1 MMKTWLFGAMCSM
14 AIGSGATLV
23 APNAEANF
31 AGNAA
36 TNFPTTPASIEIQEI
51 VGAAQLPLN
60 PIQITGISF
69 RAAPGAGATKINIGS
84 LSVYVSTSPNYPNTI
99 NVGSTLM
106 SSTFANNVGPDKTL
120 VFSGSNVSWS
130 DAGCAKPGPC
140 PFDINIAF
148 STPFQFNATGPLLID
163 MQATNFSAVSGAF
176 DDESFT
182 GPPGGAVAQVIGALG
197 SASGN
202 FAYQGSIVQI
212 AYTALTTNNP
222 SFTGIVN
229 VASNIPP
236 GMPNYGIAQG
246 SLFAIYGSN
255 LGPPTLSVASLPL
268 PTTAGLS
275 GTSVTIG
282 VNGTT
287 VTAPIYF
294 TRTDVVV
301 AVMPSNAPPGNG
313 TLILSY
319 NGVRGSNPITV
330 VQSNFGIS
338 NLLLTNANNGPGV
351 EELGAVTFTNFQTV
365 TNTNTAKPGDTL
377 VIWGTGLGPTPN
389 NGGDTGGPP
398 AGNIGSAPL
407 VFVGGVQS
415 PNVSYWGRAPGTIP
429 GLDQINFVVPP
440 NAQLGCNVSIVV
452 QTTNG
457 TTPIV
462 SNAPTIALA
471 ATDGAP
477 CSDPTQLVTPSALS
491 ESSVKVMAVGLTQN
505 VFICPPG
512 DNCTSSTSSSAQA
525 FFFQATQAQL
535 APSAQGINAEPSF
548 GSCYTAITT
557 SNSGGG
563 GGPPGTLLNAG
574 TSITLTPPSG
584 KALTLPAQVQGSLQ
598 FYQSASS
605 STALPSGT
613 WTFSNGSG
621 GSDVG
626 PLSFTF
632 PVPQQVT
639 WSNQTA
645 LYSKPIVRA
654 NPLTITWSGGDS
666 NGYVDIQGYA
676 SVPNTLT
683 FATYYI
689 TFECAAPT
697 SAGQFTI
704 PPSILLAMPT
714 GPTAF
719 AGLQVSTYALPYSV
733 GTVPGFDAALGV
745 SIFHTSVPVVFQ

>member
-1 MMKTWLFGAMCSM
+1 MKFLLLSVVCSV
-14 AIGSGATLV
+14 AI
-23 APNAEANF
+23 
-31 AGNAA
+31 GNAA
-36 TNFPTTPASIEIQEI
+36 TLVVPNAQANSAGNASGAAGASGSIEIQEVI
-51 VGAAQLPLN
+51 GTGQLPLN

-69 RAAPGAGATKINIGS
+69 RAAPGAGATKITIGS
-84 LSVYVSTSPNYPNTI
+84 LSVYLSTSPNYPNT
-99 NVGSTLM
+99 NGTNTLM
-106 SSTFANNVGPDKTL
+106 STTFANNVGPDKTL
-120 VFSGSNVSWS
+120 VFSGSNITWS

-140 PFDINIAF
+140 PFDINITF
-148 STPFQFNATGPLLID
+148 TTPFQFNATGPLLID
-163 MQATNFSAVSGAF
+163 MQATNFNTVSGAF

-182 GPPGGAVAQVIGALG
+182 GPPGGSVAQVVGTLG

-202 FAYQGSIVQI
+202 SVAYQGSIVQLT
-212 AYTALTTNNP
+212 YTALTTNNP

-255 LGPPTLSVASLPL
+255 LGPPTLSVANLPL

-301 AVMPSNAPPGNG
+301 AVMPSNAPVGSG

-319 NGVRGSNPITV
+319 NGVKGSNPITV
-330 VQSNFGIS
+330 VPSAFGIS
-338 NLLLTNANNGPGV
+338 NLLLTNANNSPGI
-351 EELGAVTFTNFQTV
+351 EELGAVTFASNFQTI
-365 TNTNTAKPGDTL
+365 TPTNTAKPGDTL
-377 VIWGTGLGPTPN
+377 VIWGTGLGATPN
-389 NGGDTGGPP
+389 GGGDTGPPP
-398 AGNIGSAPL
+398 AGNIGTAPL

-415 PNVSYWGRAPGTIP
+415 PNVSYWGRSPATIP

-440 NAQLGCNVSIVV
+440 NAPLGCNVSIVV

-457 TTPIV
+457 STPIV

-477 CSDPTQLVTPSALS
+477 CSDPTQVIPATLLSKSSSKVVLVG
-491 ESSVKVMAVGLTQN
+491 VQQN

-512 DNCTSSTSSSAQA
+512 GNCTTTTSSGAGA
-525 FFFQATQAQL
+525 DFFQATQAQL
-535 APSAQGINAEPSF
+535 APVAQGANAEPSF
-548 GSCYTAITT
+548 GNCYTAITT

-563 GGPPGTLLNAG
+563 NGPPGTFLNAG

-584 KALTLPAQVQGSLQ
+584 KALTLAPQSQGV
-598 FYQSASS
+598 YQSASG

-613 WTFSNGSG
+613 WTFSNGAG
-621 GSDVG
+621 GPDVG
-626 PLSFTF
+626 PLNFTF
-632 PVPQQVT
+632 PIPQQVT
-639 WSNQTA
+639 WSNQAA
-645 LYSKPIVRA
+645 LYSSPLVRA

-666 NGYVDIQGYA
+666 NGYVDIQGFA

-697 SAGQFTI
+697 SAGQLTI

-714 GPTAF
+714 GPTVF
-719 AGLQVSTYALPYSV
+719 ASLQVSTYALPYSF
-733 GTVPGFDAALGV
+733 GTVPGFDAALNNSQFQT
-745 SIFHTSVPVVFQ
+745 SIPVIFQ